1 MFSSVIKVKAHDKDT
16 GNYSAI
22 QYRLIIPPIKD
33 GKEGFVIEP
42 YTGLIKTAMLFKN
55 MRRSYFKFQA
65 IATDN
70 YGKGLSNKSD
80 VLVSIVNQ
88 LDMQVIVS
96 NVPPTLV
103 EQSKDQLIGI
113 LERYV
118 QDQIPGATVVVE
130 SIGARRYG
138 DGYSEEDYSKSD
150 LMIYAIDPQTNRAIM
165 RNELF
170 KFLDGKLLD
179 INKEFQ
185 PYLGQGGRILE
196 IRTPDV
202 VANVKKQAQA
212 VGYTEGALL
221 ALAVIII
228 LCCMPAILIVMVSYR
243 QRQAECAKTARIQ
256 MALPAGK
263 SASIPANNL
272 YEELGDSTMHHLL
285 LLYRFQ
291 QSRRKNV
298 LLDGGDRQR
307 AISSFASRA
316 IEAHKRSNIR
326 GTLKNNFPKSASN
339 ITFLSDETPLTI
351 QNPLYAEGA
360 LHSSTS
366 ELLQE
371 SKYIVPHFFHRKSAL
386 KNVLLSGTLK
396 DIEQAWTL
404 PSQFTRKNILLI
416 MDPIQWDQEE
426 NRVKNEKVGI
436 HKRRSNRSSIILKT
450 ITGTRTSVREKAR
463 QFEQQALQ
471 EMQQMKCQD
480 KKSGLSLASST
491 CIQDEEGTVEPT
503 SECFLPS
510 SGSPALSFSSFQACS
525 EVTELRTSTAPS
537 IAITHHD
544 IPEQLSPL
552 PSHMVTPPP
561 FSIKMS
567 EDETKSI
574 QDPPKPPLPLPPP
587 SPSPPLLPPPSLS
600 LPFPA
605 PQRLSLPSS
614 PIQSTQLLHVKK
626 CTKSTSNQT
635 MVSSQGEPG
644 DSSRKQLKGILK
656 NIHNLADI
664 EKSVANMY
672 GQINKNYILPK
683 DVDKAKPITDIEIV
697 AEADECNLSSLVKE
711 HEKQFPSQ
719 ATAL

>member
-1 MFSSVIKVKAHDKDT
+1 MLSHLSLFS
-16 GNYSAI
+16 
-22 QYRLIIPPIKD
+22 
-33 GKEGFVIEP
+33 F
-42 YTGLIKTAMLFKN
+42 
-55 MRRSYFKFQA
+55 
-65 IATDN
+65 
-70 YGKGLSNKSD
+70 LSS
-80 VLVSIVNQ
+80 
-88 LDMQVIVS
+88 
-96 NVPPTLV
+96 
-103 EQSKDQLIGI
+103 
-113 LERYV
+113 
-118 QDQIPGATVVVE
+118 
-130 SIGARRYG
+130 
-138 DGYSEEDYSKSD
+138 
-150 LMIYAIDPQTNRAIM
+150 
-165 RNELF
+165 
-170 KFLDGKLLD
+170 
-179 INKEFQ
+179 
-185 PYLGQGGRILE
+185 
-196 IRTPDV
+196 
-202 VANVKKQAQA
+202 
-212 VGYTEGALL
+212 
-221 ALAVIII
+221 
-228 LCCMPAILIVMVSYR
+228 
-243 QRQAECAKTARIQ
+243 
-256 MALPAGK
+256 
-263 SASIPANNL
+263 
-272 YEELGDSTMHHLL
+272 LL

-291 QSRRKNV
+291 QCRRKNV

-307 AISSFASRA
+307 AISNFASRA

-371 SKYIVPHFFHRKSAL
+371 SKYVVPHFFHRKSAL

-396 DIEQAWTL
+396 DIERAWTL
-404 PSQFTRKNILLI
+404 PSQLTRKNILLI
-416 MDPIQWDQEE
+416 MDPIQWDQEK
-426 NRVKNEKVGI
+426 NRVKNEKIGI
-436 HKRRSNRSSIILKT
+436 HQRRSDRSSLILKT

-480 KKSGLSLASST
+480 KKTGLSLASRT
-491 CIQDEEGTVEPT
+491 CVQDEERTVEPT

-510 SGSPALSFSSFQACS
+510 SGSPALSFSSLQACS

-544 IPEQLSPL
+544 LPEQLSPL
-552 PSHMVTPPP
+552 PSHTVTPPP
-561 FSIKMS
+561 FNINMS

-574 QDPPKPPLPLPPP
+574 QDPPKPPLPPP

-600 LPFPA
+600 LPCPA

-614 PIQSTQLLHVKK
+614 PIQSTQLLQVKK
-626 CTKSTSNQT
+626 CTKSASKQT
-635 MVSSQGEPG
+635 MVSSQADPG

-697 AEADECNLSSLVKE
+697 AEADEYNQQNGNLSSLAEE